1 MAAGNPAAVAMNR
14 KERTMVGIILLAAA
28 AICVLFGVIF
38 CELWWKNAVEYKHKK
53 LFSPKVGTVFFVVAV
68 IFIIVSYF
76 VGVN

>member
-1 MAAGNPAAVAMNR
+1 MAAGNPAAVDMNR

-38 CELWWKNAVEYKHKK
+38 WGFWKNAVEYKHKK

-68 IFIIVSYF
+68 IFIIASCL